1 MRTMRALGGSIAVD
15 ASAAPK
21 PRPRSELLLRL
32 LQPLATAGVRGLA
45 RLGVDPQTVV
55 WTHAALGAV
64 AAGAIAVGGPTA
76 WWTAAVLLL
85 LKTLLDNMDGG
96 LARATG
102 RVTEMGRYLDTVL
115 DTVVNALLFA
125 ALALHGPG
133 LWGWPLALGGYL
145 ALMLMLSLDFNL
157 ERRYRALR
165 GRLAEEG
172 EVPAGASPGRL
183 AAFKGFYQRLLQ
195 PQDEL
200 VERLDEAAFQRLRRL
215 PYAQAPLLDRLAWN
229 DLWSTATLVNLGLST
244 QLLVLGVCLALGRPF
259 LYVVLVY
266 LMAAFV
272 LGAQLLRAARFR
284 RHLQGG

>member
-1 MRTMRALGGSIAVD
+1 MGGSIAVD

-55 WTHAALGAV
+55 WAHAALGTV
-64 AAGAIAVGGPTA
+64 AAVAIAVGGPAA
-76 WWTAAVLLL
+76 WWTAAVLLQ

-145 ALMLMLSLDFNL
+145 ALTAMLSLDFNL

-165 GRLAEEG
+165 GRVEEG
-172 EVPAGASPGRL
+172 DGAVPAGAPPARL
-183 AAFKGFYQRLLQ
+183 AAFRGFYQRLLQ

-200 VERLDEAAFQRLRRL
+200 IERLDEAAFRRLRGL
-215 PYAQAPLLDRLAWN
+215 PHAHAPLVDRLAWN

-244 QLLVLGVCLALGRPF
+244 QLLVLGVCLALGLPF

-266 LMAAFV
+266 LMAAYV
-272 LGAQLLRAARFR
+272 LALQLLRAARFR
-284 RHLQGG
+284 RHLRGG